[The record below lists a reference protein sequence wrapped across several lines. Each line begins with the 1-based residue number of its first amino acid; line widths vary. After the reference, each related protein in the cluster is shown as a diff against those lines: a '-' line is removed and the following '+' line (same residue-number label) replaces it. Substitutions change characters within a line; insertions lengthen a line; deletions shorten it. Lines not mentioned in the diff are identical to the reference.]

1 MQFDPTPCVISLVN
15 VKDTEVFQTN
25 MTTSFPEDAKKG
37 KREKKKVELKAS
49 LLPRRA
55 SLSESMYWAPSM
67 PIRRWIS
74 PTQRGGVVGSIKNHL
89 GTTAMNWGV
98 VGSSVFYSV
107 VRSLRGENCLETK
120 GAWFEE
126 DAVWPDDGVVR
137 VCVLNWGLCPLH
149 ANV

>member
-15 VKDTEVFQTN
+15 VKDTRRR
-25 MTTSFPEDAKKG
+25 TSFPEDAKKG
-37 KREKKKVELKAS
+37 KREKKKGGTEGLTFAATCFS
-49 LLPRRA
+49 
-55 SLSESMYWAPSM
+55 
-67 PIRRWIS
+67 
-74 PTQRGGVVGSIKNHL
+74 QRINVLGTIYVDSTVDFSNPKGGVVGSIKNHL